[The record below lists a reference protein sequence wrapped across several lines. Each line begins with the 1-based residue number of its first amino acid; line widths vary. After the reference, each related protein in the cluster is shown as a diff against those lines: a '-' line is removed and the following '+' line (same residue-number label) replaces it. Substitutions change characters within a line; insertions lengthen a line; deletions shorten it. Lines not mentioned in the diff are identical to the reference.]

1 MVEITEASGMHNGA
15 LTEQKV
21 DNWLNDLCRQ
31 YNKELA
37 EVNIVL
43 LNDEDLLKKNIE
55 ILDHDTYTDII
66 TQDYVVDDLIIG
78 DLFISIDRIIE
89 NAEKHKVSFSNE
101 LHRVIAHGVLHLIGY
116 KDKSEEEAL
125 VMREQEAEALELYSN
140 LFHVEL

>member
-15 LTEQKV
+15 LTEQKL

-125 VMREQEAEALELYSN
+125 VMSEQEAKALELYSN

>member
-1 MVEITEASGMHNGA
+1 MVEITEASEMHNGA

-125 VMREQEAEALELYSN
+125 VMREQEAKALELYSN